1 LAGVVF
7 YLIALRVPTRGEKAN
22 LDPGPLGST
31 ALDAP
36 A

>member
-1 LAGVVF
+1 VAGVVF
-7 YLIALRVPTRGEKAN
+7 YLIGLRIPTRGERTN